1 MMSCGRKYQIGDADV
16 MTFGGQSIPGGGHL
30 ERDVVEK
37 DCPRLMLTV
46 DKLSLI

>member
-1 MMSCGRKYQIGDADV
+1 
-16 MTFGGQSIPGGGHL
+16 MTFGGQFIPGGGHL